1 MERLLIVENLSVG
14 YRTYRGHSKVLD
26 GVSLEILKGEKV
38 GIVGESGCG
47 KTTLLRSILRI
58 LPPNALIYGGKV
70 IFKGVNI
77 LDSSQ
82 DNLNKMRRESIGII
96 FQDPM
101 SALNPFL
108 KVRDQLYDA
117 IKFSKLIG
125 KHEGKSKDYPEELSV
140 NLLRE
145 AALPA
150 DPQRVLDS
158 YPFQLSGGMRQRVCI
173 ALALTRANE
182 LLLADEPTTNLDV
195 TVQEQVLNAIRNLVE
210 ERRLSVILVS
220 HALGML
226 SEFVDRIYVMYAGQ
240 IVESGKTEEIFSDP
254 QHPYTKALVTSA
266 PKLIGKWGAE
276 AFFGRVPDYVNPPE
290 GCRFQSRCPFVK
302 EECRVTRPSPRHISK
317 THWVACHI
325 YGGDELGE

>member
-1 MERLLIVENLSVG
+1 MERLLVVENLSVG

-26 GVSLEILKGEKV
+26 SVSFEVLRGEKV
-38 GIVGESGCG
+38 GIIGETGCG
-47 KTTLLRSILRI
+47 KTTLLRSVLRI

-70 IFKGVNI
+70 IFKGIDV
-77 LDSSQ
+77 LSSSH
-82 DNLNKMRRESIGII
+82 DNLNRLRRESIGII

-108 KVRDQLYDA
+108 RVRDQLYDA
-117 IKFSKLIG
+117 IKYSKLIEG
-125 KHEGKSKDYPEELSV
+125 YKGKSKDYLRELSI
-140 NLLRE
+140 NLLKE
-145 AALPA
+145 VALP

-195 TVQEQVLNAIRNLVE
+195 TIQEQVLNIIRNLVE
-210 ERRLSVILVS
+210 ERKLSVILVS

-240 IVESGKTEEIFSDP
+240 MIESGRAEEIFSDP
-254 QHPYTKALVTSA
+254 KHPYTRALVASA
-266 PKLIGKWGAE
+266 PKLIGKWEAE
-276 AFFGRVPDYVNPPE
+276 ALFGRVPDYVNPPG
-290 GCRFQSRCPFVK
+290 GCRFRSRCPFVK
-302 EECRVTRPSPRHISK
+302 EECRVIKPSPQKISE

-325 YGGDELGE
+325 YGG

>member
-1 MERLLIVENLSVG
+1 MERLLVVENLSVG

-26 GVSLEILKGEKV
+26 NVSFEVLKGEKV
-38 GIVGESGCG
+38 GIIGETGCG
-47 KTTLLRSILRI
+47 KTTLLRSVLRI

-70 IFKGVNI
+70 IFKGIDI
-77 LDSSQ
+77 LNSSHDS
-82 DNLNKMRRESIGII
+82 LNKLRRESIGII

-117 IKFSKLIG
+117 IKYSKLIEEH
-125 KHEGKSKDYPEELSV
+125 KGKSKEYLRELSI
-140 NLLRE
+140 NLLKE
-145 AALPA
+145 VALP
-150 DPQRVLDS
+150 DPQRVLEG
-158 YPFQLSGGMRQRVCI
+158 YPFQLSGGMRQRICI

-195 TVQEQVLNAIRNLVE
+195 TIQEQVLNILRNLVE
-210 ERRLSVILVS
+210 ERKLSVILVS

-240 IVESGKTEEIFSDP
+240 MIESGRAEEIFFDP
-254 QHPYTKALVTSA
+254 KHPYTRALVASA
-266 PKLIGKWGAE
+266 PKLIGKWEAE
-276 AFFGRVPDYVNPPE
+276 ALFGRVPDYVNPPE

-302 EECRVTRPSPRHISK
+302 EECRAMKPPLQKISE

-325 YGGDELGE
+325 YGG